1 MRWQI
6 LGTAILITT
15 AVVGCAAR
23 QHYGYA
29 LPPHA
34 DVDAMH
40 AHILSCASEQ
50 NISGRMLLSR
60 LWINIDDDTLLI
72 YNLHAP
78 EAERMT
84 VRLDSRNNSE
94 GEQERLFAAAKKV
107 GDTLMACAQA
117 KQDAL

>member
-1 MRWQI
+1 MA
-6 LGTAILITT
+6 LGI
-15 AVVGCAAR
+15 VGCAAR

-40 AHILSCASEQ
+40 ANILSCASEQ

-78 EAERMT
+78 ENDRMT
-84 VRLDSRNNSE
+84 IRLDGRNNSE
-94 GEQERLFAAAKKV
+94 GDQERLFAAAKKV

-117 KQDAL
+117 KQDER